1 MRPADTEISNVA
13 PAFGAKSLLLR
24 LSAFLISLSSPL
36 CRGQEPASVASALSR
51 ANALATQQQFEA
63 ALAAYRDADTLSG
76 HTCADCYLHIA
87 NAELMLGDLSGA
99 EADCARAAKAAGDDR
114 VLEADAHVLRG
125 QILEAM
131 AGESSDSKIAE
142 AEREFR
148 AAIAASSKNSKARFA
163 LALLLLGQGRDA
175 DGVAEL
181 KAYISGPFANP
192 RYVDRA
198 KRLIAD
204 PTRARAPASDNFSFK
219 TIEGETVSKE
229 SLHGKV
235 ALLDF
240 WGTWCPPCRASV
252 PILQEVH
259 EKFAGKAFQLVG
271 ISSDQ
276 DESAWRNFIASHH
289 MNWSEFIDL
298 DGQVQSIFEINAF
311 PTFIVLDRDGGIEFR
326 ESGVG
331 AATQN
336 ELEAAINSALRK
348 PVSTKPPL
356 TSAGTQVSPAAP
368 TVAAPTPTLGDE
380 SAPALSQ
387 WQPKFL
393 PIGAALFA
401 DASSIA
407 APTHAQSG
415 RFDLPS
421 DDVENGDAEGNV
433 YRNDFLGLSYRFPQ
447 SWIPASLDELE
458 QLNATTLGWMNDH
471 ASAQPV
477 RVACPKTIFQ
487 AKVDSRSRAPFVR
500 ITVQLSNS
508 LTLESLRNDAGSL
521 KDSTGVIILASV
533 QQLAAGKRTFFRT
546 DYQLPLTDPPT
557 WMATIDSQ
565 AGPYRIT
572 LEIWARSKEELESL
586 AATAQSLSISKP

>member
-1 MRPADTEISNVA
+1 
-13 PAFGAKSLLLR
+13 
-24 LSAFLISLSSPL
+24 
-36 CRGQEPASVASALSR
+36 
-51 ANALATQQQFEA
+51 
-63 ALAAYRDADTLSG
+63 
-76 HTCADCYLHIA
+76 
-87 NAELMLGDLSGA
+87 
-99 EADCARAAKAAGDDR
+99 
-114 VLEADAHVLRG
+114 
-125 QILEAM
+125 
-131 AGESSDSKIAE
+131 
-142 AEREFR
+142 
-148 AAIAASSKNSKARFA
+148 
-163 LALLLLGQGRDA
+163 
-175 DGVAEL
+175 
-181 KAYISGPFANP
+181 
-192 RYVDRA
+192 
-198 KRLIAD
+198 
-204 PTRARAPASDNFSFK
+204 
-219 TIEGETVSKE
+219 
-229 SLHGKV
+229 
-235 ALLDF
+235 
-240 WGTWCPPCRASV
+240 
-252 PILQEVH
+252 
-259 EKFAGKAFQLVG
+259 
-271 ISSDQ
+271 
-276 DESAWRNFIASHH
+276 
-289 MNWSEFIDL
+289 
-298 DGQVQSIFEINAF
+298 
-311 PTFIVLDRDGGIEFR
+311 
-326 ESGVG
+326 
-331 AATQN
+331 
-336 ELEAAINSALRK
+336 
-348 PVSTKPPL
+348 
-356 TSAGTQVSPAAP
+356 
-368 TVAAPTPTLGDE
+368 VAAPTPTLGDE